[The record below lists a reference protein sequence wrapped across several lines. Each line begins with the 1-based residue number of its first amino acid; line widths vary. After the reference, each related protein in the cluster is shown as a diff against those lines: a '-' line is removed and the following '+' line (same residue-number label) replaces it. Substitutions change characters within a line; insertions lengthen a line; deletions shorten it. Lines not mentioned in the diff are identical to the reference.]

1 MFSAYVIHALP
12 GRVRVKIPSKRGD
25 AAYFARLE
33 AELIRCEGVASAR
46 SNQRAASVLI
56 AYAGA
61 GGLTGIADF
70 ARRKQLFNLQPEHQ
84 VPKQQ
89 SIKEC
94 AAAQMEFLDRL
105 MNTGSRGRVDLPSA
119 FFLLFLVL
127 GLRQMWRGEIMQPAI
142 PLLWRAMEI
151 LSKL

>member
-1 MFSAYVIHALP
+1 MYAAYVIHALP
-12 GRVRVKIPSKRGD
+12 GRVRVKIPCKRGD
-25 AAYFARLE
+25 AGYFARLE
-33 AELIRCEGVASAR
+33 NELVRCEGVASAR

-61 GGLTGIADF
+61 GGLGGIADF
-70 ARRKQLFNLQPEHQ
+70 ARSKQLFDLQSQHQ

-105 MNTGSRGRVDLPSA
+105 MGTGSRGRIDLPSA
-119 FFLLFLVL
+119 YFLLFLVL

-142 PLLWRAMEI
+142 PLLWRAVEI
-151 LSKL
+151 LNKL